1 VVLYIVRRLLQAVA
15 VLLLVTLI
23 TFALLRAIPGNPAI
37 AIMGPNAF
45 RDPTAIKVFDQTY
58 GFNHPWYY
66 QYVLW
71 LNQLIH
77 GNLGYS
83 WNLNQSVASL
93 VGQHL
98 LKSVILVGISV
109 ILAVLI
115 AVPVGMLQAVRR
127 NKLPDHF
134 FNGFSTFFYATP
146 SFLVGILLILI
157 FSDKLGWFPAEGPQG
172 EGLAVVFQNFNAM
185 ILPITSLTLITLA
198 LFSRYMRS
206 AVVDNLTE
214 DYVRTAKAK
223 GDSRRRILYR
233 HVMRNSLI
241 PLVTLLGLQLP
252 QIMAGAL
259 ITESVFNFPGMG
271 YLFYTQAQKLDYPTL
286 LGIILVV
293 ALATVLGS
301 LLADVTY
308 AVLDPRV
315 RYLWSTTHPPR
326 TSPGLATGPQRKS
339 SHLGCCRPPSR
350 AAPSGAALRCSL
362 RTSSRWPASRSSW
375 SCWCSASSGRC
386 FTTATRAR

>member
-15 VLLLVTLI
+15 VLLLVTML
-23 TFALLRAIPGNPAI
+23 TFALLRAIPGNPAV
-37 AIMGPNAF
+37 AIMGPNVF
-45 RDPTAIKVFDQTY
+45 RDPTEIKIFDQTY

-71 LNQLIH
+71 LNQLVH

-93 VGQHL
+93 IGQHL
-98 LKSVILVGISV
+98 LKSVILLGCAV
-109 ILAVLI
+109 ILAVII
-115 AVPVGMLQAVRR
+115 AVPIGMVQAVRR
-127 NKLPDHF
+127 NKFSDHF

-146 SFLVGILLILI
+146 SFLVGIILILV
-157 FSDKLGWFPAEGPQG
+157 FSDRLGWLPAEGPQG
-172 EGLAVVFQNFNAM
+172 QGLAVIFQNFNAM
-185 ILPITSLTLITLA
+185 ILPIATLTLITVA

-214 DYVRTAKAK
+214 DYVRTARAK
-223 GDSRRRILYR
+223 GDSQRRILYR

-271 YLFYTQAQKLDYPTL
+271 YLFYTQAQKQDYPTL

-293 ALATVLGS
+293 ALATVIGS
-301 LLADVTY
+301 LLADIAY
-308 AVLDPRV
+308 AALDPRV
-315 RYLWSTTHPPR
+315 RY
-326 TSPGLATGPQRKS
+326 
-339 SHLGCCRPPSR
+339 
-350 AAPSGAALRCSL
+350 
-362 RTSSRWPASRSSW
+362 
-375 SCWCSASSGRC
+375 
-386 FTTATRAR
+386 